1 MQIKTWTTRPLSWS
15 QLSAWEYNK
24 EEWYKRYVL
33 GEKTEPT
40 KAMLFGKE
48 QGERLA
54 KDPTYMPH
62 VPRLPISEH
71 EMKAV
76 FNKTS
81 LIGYID
87 FYDGAMSF
95 IELKTGK
102 MWDKKKA
109 DNHGQLAYYATLLY
123 LTRGIKPEALD
134 IKLVWL
140 ETVER
145 QDFSMS
151 FINGE
156 ETQPVIFSV
165 KLTMLDVL
173 NMMSRI
179 KTARREM
186 TQYIKDHV

>member
-1 MQIKTWTTRPLSWS
+1 MSWS
-15 QLSAWEYNK
+15 QLSSWEYNK
-24 EEWYKRYVL
+24 EEWYKRYIL
-33 GEKTEPT
+33 DEKTEPT

-48 QGERLA
+48 QGDKLA
-54 KDPTYMPH
+54 KEPTYMPQ

-81 LIGYID
+81 LVGYID
-87 FYDGAMSF
+87 FYDGATSF

-102 MWDKKKA
+102 SWTVKKA
-109 DNHGQLAYYATLLY
+109 NEHGQLAYYAMLLY

-140 ETVER
+140 ETVEL

-156 ETQPVIFSV
+156 QTQPVIFQV

-179 KTARREM
+179 KTARKEM
-186 TQYIKDHV
+186 AEYIKNHV